1 MTDFQDDVL
10 DFAKEVREKKK
21 DIHTEETTKIAI
33 ILPFLNLMGY
43 DTTNPNV
50 VKAEYTADVGTKN
63 GEKVDLAILDHGK
76 VNMLVECKSINTEL
90 QTDYKNQ
97 LLRYYGVTDA
107 EIGILTNGIIWQFYA
122 DSKQRGKMDET
133 PFLELN
139 LENPKKSTI
148 NILENFTQ
156 DQFNIQSLEKSLNE
170 LKYKH
175 DLKMILSKELNNP
188 SDELTRVIT
197 KQVYDGVATQK
208 IIKEFRKLIKT
219 EIQQIIQEKVDKK
232 LNDALEN
239 NELDNTTREESGE
252 ETETILKSTDIIT
265 TKQEKEAYEIIKAIA
280 SNVTNPNNIILR
292 DVKTYCGILYK
303 NNASRPIV
311 RLYFNNP
318 EKLSIE
324 IFDNLTT
331 TKGDKKGN
339 KYTINKTSD
348 LYNYKTEI
356 ESTIVFYQQCER

>member
-1 MTDFQDDVL
+1 MTDFQDEVL
-10 DFAKEVREKKK
+10 DFAKEVKEKKK
-21 DIHTEETTKIAI
+21 GIHTEETTKIAI

-43 DTTNPNV
+43 DTTNPEV
-50 VKAEYTADVGTKN
+50 LKAEYTADVGTKN

-76 VNMLVECKSINTEL
+76 VNILVECKSINTEL

-133 PFLELN
+133 PFLELD

-148 NILENFTQ
+148 SILENFTQ
-156 DQFNIQSLEKSLNE
+156 DKFNIQSLEKSLNE

-175 DLKMILSKELNNP
+175 DIKMILSKELNNP

-197 KQVYDGVATQK
+197 KQVYDGIATQK

-239 NELDNTTREESGE
+239 NETENETINATEITLNTTSIFT
-252 ETETILKSTDIIT
+252 TE
-265 TKQEKEAYEIIKAIA
+265 QEKEAYEIIKAIA